1 MNRMTE
7 VIKHLIIINVLMYAA
22 SWTLF
27 GDNRNILA
35 MYFFASE
42 HFQPYQIV
50 THMFMHGDMMHLLF
64 NMLSLF
70 FLGTYVETLLGPKR
84 FLFFYLTCGVGAMLA
99 HIGIDAYQY
108 FSLMESIPPDT
119 IQEILNGGKDIIT
132 SGRNYS
138 DASLASL
145 NGILNVPMLG
155 ASGAVYGVL
164 IAFATLFPE
173 VKLMLIFP
181 PIPVRAKYLAL
192 GLIAYD
198 LIAGAGG
205 YSTGIAHFAH
215 LGGALVGF
223 LLIMYWKNTKSI

>member
-1 MNRMTE
+1 MTD
-7 VIKHLIIINVLMYAA
+7 VIKHLIIINVLMYVA
-22 SWTLF
+22 SWALF
-27 GDNRNILA
+27 GENRNILA

-50 THMFMHGDMMHLLF
+50 THMFMHGDLMHLLF

-70 FLGTYVETLLGPKR
+70 FLGTYVETFLGPKR
-84 FLFFYLTCGVGAMLA
+84 FLFFYLTCGIGAMLA
-99 HIGIDAYQY
+99 HIGIDVYQY
-108 FSLMESIPPDT
+108 FALKESVPSDIF
-119 IQEILNGGKDIIT
+119 QQILNEGKYIIST
-132 SGRNYS
+132 GKNYTNG
-138 DASLASL
+138 DLATL

-192 GLIAYD
+192 GLIAFD
-198 LIAGAGG
+198 LVLGVGG
-205 YSTGIAHFAH
+205 HSTGIAHFAH

-223 LLIMYWKNTKSI
+223 LLIMYWKKTKSI